1 MEVKHYELSL
11 DVDFEHETYKG
22 QEAIQ
27 MTSDGEIVLNSTGIN
42 IRSISV
48 DGKNVNFSSRGED
61 EVVLEGQH
69 HGNVKIG
76 VSFDAD
82 VSKTLMGFYVARD
95 PDGSKMLT
103 TQFESTGARMAFP
116 CFDNPAYKAE
126 FSLTL
131 TVDNDLDAISNMPV
145 ERSDKTGNR
154 KKIIFRK
161 TPRMSTY
168 LLYFGIGRFDEIKEK
183 HGDVEIILAANKG
196 HLNSDNFPIEMA
208 SACIDYYNSYFEIK
222 YPLPK
227 MHLIAV
233 PEFGAGAM
241 ENWGAITFREV
252 RILHNK
258 SSTES
263 SKRDIA
269 SVIAHEITHQWFGD
283 LVTMKWW
290 NDLWLNESFATFM
303 SYKPIDK
310 LFPEWDQIGDM
321 IISRSSSA
329 FVGDSLINSHPID
342 ADVKD
347 PESVAQIFD
356 EISYGK
362 GGAVLR
368 MIEAYLG
375 PESFRKGLSEHLK
388 NHAYSNA
395 TGQDL
400 WSSLEKV
407 SGKPVSNI
415 MSVWMRKT
423 GYPVVHAERHG
434 NIIHLRQERFLLS
447 GNREGETWP
456 IPLTVKR
463 KNGTESIVMD
473 RQEMDIP
480 SEGFVKLNPEETG
493 FYRVHYHGELM
504 DEIMKSSNTMGKY
517 DAIGIISNLYAFMLS
532 GSITLKDLIQ
542 NLQKFHGRSERTVIE
557 ELLSVY
563 RGLLAVHGDNNVVSA
578 SALSYARQLYDWIN
592 SGKLK
597 NSDAIIIKE
606 SVYSLL
612 AVLDDELSLQ
622 LSEKF
627 DNLFNEEPEI
637 RSAISIAY
645 ARKKGDVHEMIGKMQ
660 TASTDDD
667 RLAIL
672 GGMGYLPGKAN
683 MEEVLSLMRNGKIKK
698 QDYSTYINA
707 ICSYRNNRKVAIEGY
722 DQMIDIL
729 ETVNRKSGLTGRI
742 IYATAPALLLENEAE
757 MRKILDSKKKSSTE
771 IGIKKAL
778 EIYDVYRKS
787 IRREIRS

>member
-1 MEVKHYELSL
+1 MEVKVYNIHL
-11 DVDFEHETYKG
+11 DIDFEKESYTG
-22 QEAIQ
+22 TEIIE
-27 MTSDGEIVLNSTGIN
+27 MVSDGELVLNSTGPNVKGIT
-42 IRSISV
+42 I
-48 DGKNVNFSSRGED
+48 DGKSVKFSQKGED
-61 EVVLEGQH
+61 ELAIDGSF
-69 HGNVKIG
+69 HGNIKIQID
-76 VSFDAD
+76 FDAE

-126 FSLTL
+126 FMLSLT
-131 TVDNDLDAISNMPV
+131 VHRDLDAISNMPV
-145 ERSDKTGNR
+145 EMVEPMGEK
-154 KKIIFRK
+154 KKIVFRK

-168 LLYFGIGRFDEIKEK
+168 LLYFGVGKFDEISER
-183 HGDVEIILAANKG
+183 HGDVDIILAANKG
-196 HLNSDNFPIEMA
+196 HLNTDRFPLDMA
-208 SACIDYYNSYFEIK
+208 AACIDYYNDYFGIK

-241 ENWGAITFREV
+241 ENWGAITFREI
-252 RILHNK
+252 RILHNE

-310 LFPEWDQIGDM
+310 LYPEWDQIGDM

-362 GGAVLR
+362 GGSVLR

-375 PESFRKGLSEHLK
+375 PENFRKGLSEHLK
-388 NHAYSNA
+388 SHAYSNA

-400 WSSLEKV
+400 WNSLEKV
-407 SGKPVSNI
+407 SEKPVSRI
-415 MSVWMRKT
+415 MSAWMRKT

-434 NIIHLRQERFLLS
+434 DVIHLRQERFLLS
-447 GNREGETWP
+447 GNRTGEIWP

-463 KNGTESIVMD
+463 DTGTDSIVMD
-473 RQEMDIP
+473 GEEMDIP
-480 SEGFVKLNPEETG
+480 AKGFIKLNPEETG
-493 FYRVHYHGELM
+493 FYRVHYHGDLNS
-504 DEIMKSSNTMGKY
+504 EIIKSANTIGRY
-517 DAIGIISNLYAFMLS
+517 DALGTISNLYAFMLS
-532 GSITLKDLIQ
+532 GSVTLTDLLQ
-542 NLQKFHGRSERTVIE
+542 SLQKFQDRAERTVIQE
-557 ELLSVY
+557 ILSVY
-563 RGLLAVHGDNNVVSA
+563 RGLLMVHGDNSVVQA
-578 SALSYARQLYDWIN
+578 SALSYARHVNNLIN
-592 SGKLK
+592 SGKISRSDSVILK
-597 NSDAIIIKE
+597 GSIN
-606 SVYSLL
+606 SLL
-612 AVLDDELSLQ
+612 VVLDDEYAAELS
-622 LSEKF
+622 SKF
-627 DNLFNEEPEI
+627 DHLLEEEPEI

-645 ARKKGDVHEMIGKMQ
+645 AIKKGDINAMIKMMQ
-660 TASTDDD
+660 SSRTDED

-672 GGMGYLPGKAN
+672 RGMGYLPGKKN
-683 MEEVLSLMRNGKIKK
+683 MEEVLSLMANGKIKK
-698 QDYSTYINA
+698 QDYSTYISS
-707 ICSYRNNRKVAIEGY
+707 ICNYRNNRGIAMEGY
-722 DQMIDIL
+722 ARMIDML

-742 IYATAPALLLENEAE
+742 IYATAPALLLENEE
-757 MRKILDSKKKSSTE
+757 ETRKILESKRKSSTD

-778 EIYDVYRKS
+778 EIFEIYKKS
-787 IRREIRS
+787 VRREIRS